1 MGTRRRLTPEYRR
14 DVASLV
20 LDTGSS
26 IASVARDLGL
36 GESVVGRWVKLER
49 ERRQAVREGRPDPR
63 EMEAEITALRR
74 RVRELE
80 KENEFLGKASAFFA
94 SVHQSTSALN
104 LWTRTRAS
112 YSITLMANVLG
123 VTRAGYY
130 TWKNRASH
138 RGERALVRRRLDEA
152 VAWEHEVSG
161 GTYGAPRIRHALA
174 RAGVDVGVRA
184 VAASMRRQG
193 LTGLNT
199 HPRPSRR
206 GGRGPVAH
214 EDHCARQWDQGAL
227 DRVWITDLTYL
238 RCAQGWVYLCAVRD
252 AHSRRVLGYAMGEQ
266 QSTDLVITALD
277 MAATT
282 RGAFP
287 AGVVL
292 HADRGTQFTSEKLA
306 AYMRAV
312 KGRVSMGRA
321 GVCWD
326 NAMAESFWA
335 TLKTEYYYRRTFT
348 TRDQVYTGVATWIE
362 DFYNRRRIHTSLGGK
377 SPIEYELHQA
387 AWTKAA

>member
-1 MGTRRRLTPEYRR
+1 
-14 DVASLV
+14 
-20 LDTGSS
+20 
-26 IASVARDLGL
+26 
-36 GESVVGRWVKLER
+36 
-49 ERRQAVREGRPDPR
+49 
-63 EMEAEITALRR
+63 
-74 RVRELE
+74 
-80 KENEFLGKASAFFA
+80 
-94 SVHQSTSALN
+94 
-104 LWTRTRAS
+104 
-112 YSITLMANVLG
+112 MAKVLG

-130 TWKNRASH
+130 AWKNRAPH
-138 RGERALVRRRLDEA
+138 RGERALAHRRVDEA

-161 GTYGAPRIRHALA
+161 GTYGAPRIRHALM

-206 GGRGPVAH
+206 GGRGPVAP
-214 EDHCARQWDQGAL
+214 EDHCVRRWDHGGL
-227 DRVWITDLTYL
+227 DRVWITDFSLTCGA
-238 RCAQGWVYLCAVRD
+238 RKAGSTCAPCAMRTHAECSD
-252 AHSRRVLGYAMGEQ
+252 TPWAS
-266 QSTDLVITALD
+266 STTRALVITALD

-282 RGAFP
+282 RDGFP
-287 AGVVL
+287 TGVVP
-292 HADRGTQFTSEKLA
+292 HADRGTQFTSQKLA

-312 KGRVSMGRA
+312 QGTVSMGQA

-335 TLKTEYYYRRTFT
+335 TLTTEYYYRRAFT

-377 SPIEYELHQA
+377 PPIEYELHQA
-387 AWTKAA
+387 AQATAA